1 MIRKLLMRATPEIV
15 LTKPALALLFLLTF
29 AAGVYG
35 QSSRLSMK
43 KGKMRRFAEQIT
55 GSVLI
60 VPLHNEKDPEDKAL
74 MEAVKKYWKVSKY
87 EFIADKDL
95 EATYEAN
102 IRAGKNSMYLIRE
115 SYNRRKA
122 KKKDWSFTKYYIS
135 GNPSYVE
142 IWGDPYLQFKL
153 PVKAVN
159 KTNPEPVKSDF
170 LYGMMMKHLNREV
183 LYMKDP
189 DKYGRVSRRR
199 LYKGTFEGSL
209 EPYAGRDVLVSR
221 KELDNFMMNLPERK
235 KTPEQ
240 EAKFIRYL
248 VKRMKVNPEKIKLVS
263 DDYIKKAISSEDKK
277 VLIYTGFSLFRGEDA
292 AMLRRID
299 PHRSNRIAFN
309 ITFTI
314 GLLTAIAAFMVVL
327 TFF

>member
-1 MIRKLLMRATPEIV
+1 MRSV
-15 LTKPALALLFLLTF
+15 VSLLFLLILSLGLH
-29 AAGVYG
+29 A
-35 QSSRLSMK
+35 QSSRLSIK

-55 GSVLI
+55 ESVLI
-60 VPLHNEKDPEDKAL
+60 VPVHDQKDPEEKAL
-74 MEAVKKYWKVSKY
+74 MEAVKKYWKVSKF

-102 IRAGKNSMYLIRE
+102 IRAEKYSMYLIRE
-115 SYNRRKA
+115 TYNRRKS

-135 GNPSYVE
+135 GNPSFVE
-142 IWGDPYLQFKL
+142 VWGDPYLQFKL
-153 PVKAVN
+153 PVKAAN
-159 KTNPEPVKSDF
+159 KINPEPVKCEF

-199 LYKGTFEGSL
+199 LYKATFEGSL
-209 EPYAGRDVLVSR
+209 EPYADRDLLVSR
-221 KELDNFMMNLPERK
+221 KELDNFMMNLPERR
-235 KTPEQ
+235 KTPDQ
-240 EAKFIRYL
+240 EAKFIHYL
-248 VKRMKVNPEKIKLVS
+248 VKRMKVNPERIKLVS
-263 DDYIKKAISSEDKK
+263 DDYIKKAIASEDKK
-277 VLIYTGFSLFRGEDA
+277 VLIYTGFSVFRGEDA

-309 ITFTI
+309 VTFAI
-314 GLLTAIAAFMVVL
+314 GLLVAIAAFMVAL